1 MILPA
6 GVDFPQQGRSEV
18 KESIAGMPAVIG
30 AQWGDEGKGKIV
42 DLLAGRVDAVARFSG
57 GHNAGHTVRFG
68 TRKFALHLIPSGII
82 HPGTRCF
89 LGPGLVLDPL
99 ALVRE
104 MDSLAAQ
111 GIDSGDR
118 LRISGRAALI
128 LPTHQALDLA
138 REARRGKEKI
148 GTTGRG
154 IGPAYEDVASRRGL
168 RAWLLGQPG
177 RLREHAEKLMALH
190 NLELEKLHGAA
201 PLDIEEALSG
211 LLEAAGK
218 LAPYLAEVGRE
229 LRGLLASGAT
239 VLLEGAQGVLLDP
252 CWGTYPFVTS
262 SSCLPAAG
270 AATLGLPA
278 ASVGPVLGVMKA
290 YTTRV
295 GGGPFPTEE
304 KGEIGRMLAEG
315 GAEFGTTTGR
325 PRRCGYFDAV
335 AARHAVEVAGIEAI
349 ALTKIDV
356 LDAFEEIRI
365 GVAYEDTSGS
375 RIEAFPADTSVLD
388 HVRVRYE
395 RLAGWEGSVEGLR
408 DPAALPEA
416 ARALISRIEELLGIP
431 VVLLSTGPRRE
442 ETMILGDSSVASRLR
457 DLLD

>member
-6 GVDFPQQGRSEV
+6 GVKHPPQGRSEV

-42 DLLAGRVDAVARFSG
+42 DLLAGRVDAVARYSG

-68 TRKFALHLIPSGII
+68 SRKFALHLIPSGII
-82 HPGTRCF
+82 HPGTLCF

-104 MDSLAAQ
+104 MDSLVSQ
-111 GIDSGDR
+111 GIDFGER
-118 LRISGRAALI
+118 LKISGRAALI

-138 REARRGKEKI
+138 RESRRGKEKI

-168 RAWLLGQPG
+168 RAWLLGQPE
-177 RLREHAEKLMALH
+177 RLRREAEKLMALH
-190 NLELEKLHGAA
+190 NLELERLHGAA
-201 PLDIEEALSG
+201 PVDLGKALSD
-211 LLEAAGK
+211 LLAAAGS
-218 LAPYLAEVGRE
+218 LAPYLAEVGGE

-252 CWGTYPFVTS
+252 IWGTYPFVTS
-262 SSCLPAAG
+262 SSCLPASG

-278 ASVGPVLGVMKA
+278 ATVGPVLGVMKA

-295 GGGPFPTEE
+295 GSGPFPTEE
-304 KGEIGRMLAEG
+304 KGEIGRRLAEG

-356 LDAFEEIRI
+356 LDGFEEILM
-365 GVAYEDTSGS
+365 GVAYEDESGS
-375 RIEAFPADTSVLD
+375 PIDAFPADTGLLD

-395 RLAGWEGSVEGLR
+395 RLQGWEGTVEGLR
-408 DPAALPEA
+408 DPAALPVGA
-416 ARALISRIEELLGIP
+416 WALISRIEELLGIP

-442 ETMILGDSSVASRLR
+442 ETMILGDSPVAFRLR
-457 DLLD
+457 DLLK